1 MNPLHSIEA
10 DLEHLRAVV
19 QLLRHLDQTTE
30 HVQLDMDGATEW
42 AFSFLDCGLGDA
54 LEKVRTMQ
62 RQGADGGAK

>member
-1 MNPLHSIEA
+1 MNPLHSLES

-30 HVQLDMDGATEW
+30 HVELDMDGATEW

-54 LEKVRTMQ
+54 LEKVRTLQ
-62 RQGADGGAK
+62 ARAAGGAE